1 MIEYLTKFLPEYI
14 KPYNFNKQ
22 LLMDE
27 MTAELNDL
35 TEINKEIELPQEVRL
50 RIYSYLTLNEV
61 IDVII
66 NLSINERIYI
76 GDNSDEELFK
86 WSEERI
92 RKVVLHLNT

>member
-1 MIEYLTKFLPEYI
+1 
-14 KPYNFNKQ
+14 
-22 LLMDE
+22 MDE